1 MPTAHPLLI
10 ILNPNAA
17 KGGALK
23 HRQAIEEYFASRDIP
38 YKLVLTKQPLD
49 GIEIAKKGT
58 LEGYKTV
65 VAAGGDGTL
74 NEVVDGI
81 TRGMREGEI
90 KPEDSPVVGQIP
102 IGRGNDF
109 AFAAHIP
116 RKVEEACA
124 LIAEGKWYP
133 TDYGELFGGKFPEGR
148 CFINGVGV
156 GVEPTVNFIA
166 SDFKRVGGMLSY
178 FLAFI
183 KMLKRFPLPVKLNI
197 KSAEKTFEVESQQ
210 LSICNGRRMG
220 SAFIMGP
227 NAIIDDGKL
236 DIVYANGP
244 IKRRSILKYVF
255 KFFSGTQ
262 LKTERFSQFLTTEIT
277 VEANGDL
284 LPVHCDG
291 EEVSRGCNFLKVVLF
306 PKGVKIIRK
315 I

>member
-1 MPTAHPLLI
+1 MPSSHPLLI

-23 HRQAIEEYFASRDIP
+23 HRQAIEEYFSSRNIP
-38 YKLVLTKQPLD
+38 YKLVLTEKPLD
-49 GIEIAKKGT
+49 GIEMAKQGT

-74 NEVVDGI
+74 NEVVDGV
-81 TRGMREGEI
+81 TRAMREGEI
-90 KPEDSPVVGQIP
+90 SVEDAPVVGQIP

-109 AFAAHIP
+109 AFVARIP
-116 RKVEEACA
+116 KKVEEACA
-124 LIAEGKWYP
+124 LIASDEWHF

-156 GVEPTVNFIA
+156 GVAPTVNFIA
-166 SDFKRVGGMLSY
+166 SDFKRISGVPSY
-178 FLAFI
+178 IIAFL
-183 KMLKRFPLPVKLNI
+183 KMLRKFPVPIKLNVKTKE
-197 KSAEKTFEVESQQ
+197 KSFELNTQQ

-244 IKRRSILKYVF
+244 IKKGSILRYVL

-262 LKTERFSQFLTTEIT
+262 LKTERFSEFLTTEIKI
-277 VEANGDL
+277 EADGDF

-291 EEVSRGCNFLKVVLF
+291 EEVSCGCSSLKVVLF
-306 PKGVKIIRK
+306 PKGIKIIRK
-315 I
+315 K